1 MVTITE
7 YNLRKIEDLCK
18 ALGYKVRY
26 EKGSFRTGA
35 CKILS
40 TKVIVVNRFS
50 SLDVKIHSL
59 IEIITGLEIDES
71 LLDEK
76 QKVFFRLLKQTK
88 LTI

>member
-18 ALGYKVRY
+18 AFGYKVRY
-26 EKGSFRTGA
+26 EKGNFRTGA

-59 IEIITGLEIDES
+59 IEIITGLDFDES

-76 QKVFFRLLKQTK
+76 QIVFFRLLKQTK